1 MATVGGPIVE
11 LTLSG
16 RYFKVAEDAE
26 SNRKLGGFENE
37 VAMNGDGSARLVKTR
52 VPWGADGLTVD
63 CDDFNDDQQ
72 FLQSLA
78 DRNDF
83 FAITVG
89 YASGSIF
96 QGNGQITGE
105 IAFSSKQ
112 ATATVALQGTGTFTK
127 Q

>member
-1 MATVGGPIVE
+1 MTAIGGPIDS
-11 LTLSG
+11 LSLSG
-16 RYFKVAEDAE
+16 RPFSVAEDAE

-37 VAMNGDGSARLVKTR
+37 VLMNGDNTARLSKTL
-52 VPWGADGLTVD
+52 VPWSADGLAIS
-63 CDDFNDDQQ
+63 CDDSKGDQE

-89 YASGSIF
+89 YVDGSIF
-96 QGNGQITGE
+96 QGDGQIVGE
-105 IAFSSKQ
+105 IPKASK
-112 ATATVALQGTGTFTK
+112 ASTITIGLAGTGKFTK

>member
-1 MATVGGPIVE
+1 MPAIGGPIIE

-16 RYFKVAEDAE
+16 RYYSVAEDAE

-37 VAMNGDGSARLVKTR
+37 VPMNGDGTGRLVKTR
-52 VPWGADGLTVD
+52 VAWGADGLTVA

-72 FLQSLA
+72 FLQSLS

-105 IAFSSKQ
+105 IAFSSKN
-112 ATATVALQGTGTFTK
+112 ATATVALMGTGTFTK